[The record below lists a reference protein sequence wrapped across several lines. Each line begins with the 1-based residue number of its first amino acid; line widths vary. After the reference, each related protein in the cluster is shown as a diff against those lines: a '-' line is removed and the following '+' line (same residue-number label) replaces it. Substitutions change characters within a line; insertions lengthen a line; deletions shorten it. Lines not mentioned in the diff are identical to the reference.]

1 MASMSMS
8 TSTTPPDLDQ
18 IRGEGGFIQLSHCL
32 SSVSQPSVQAIRRK
46 YVTDDGVVA
55 VPLLQKRSDE
65 WSEKVARGACF
76 ESSTILLS
84 MNESFQHG
92 VLHLGHR

>member
-1 MASMSMS
+1 M
-8 TSTTPPDLDQ
+8 
-18 IRGEGGFIQLSHCL
+18 
-32 SSVSQPSVQAIRRK
+32 
-46 YVTDDGVVA
+46 A

-65 WSEKVARGACF
+65 LSEKVARGACF

-92 VLHLGHR
+92 VLHLGHRAEKPDAAPDYVEPLRGAIHQSIVEISADDTRQLHIIRHST